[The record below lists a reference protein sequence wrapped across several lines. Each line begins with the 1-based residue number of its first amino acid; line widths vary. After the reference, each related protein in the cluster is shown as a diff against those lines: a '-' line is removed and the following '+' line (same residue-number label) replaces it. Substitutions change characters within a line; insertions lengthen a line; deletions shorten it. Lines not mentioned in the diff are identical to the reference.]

1 MKKINRI
8 RNRKKVVVLLMALS
22 LFTSYCLSTTTVSGP
37 MSRFSTG

>member
-22 LFTSYCLSTTTVSGP
+22 LFTSYCLSTNNYSVCNSKTIAE
-37 MSRFSTG
+37 